1 MIVSGGRIMIE
12 LEVLL
17 AEVTPESPCGL
28 DLGEAYDPEYRELD
42 QAAQGKP
49 EQQFGDTLIPAEEP
63 HWASVEERASALL
76 ARSKD
81 LRVAVCLTR
90 ALAHT
95 QGLPGF
101 HYGLQLIHGLLDRY
115 WDDVH
120 PRLDAEEGND
130 PTMRLNAL
138 ASLADPQ
145 TMLHDLRAAVFIRSR
160 QHGQI
165 LVRDVEIAVGKLPAA
180 GEGTGPSLALVESA
194 ICDGAEDNRLA
205 IEAARS
211 GSSLTARLS
220 GLLVGKVGPERAV
233 DLRQLGSIFSSLG
246 QVCDRV
252 LADKVVTTEG
262 LARLPEHG
270 DALTAVDS
278 PASATA
284 AGAMR
289 SRDDAIRLL
298 DMVCQYLERNE
309 PTNPAPLLIRRA
321 KRLMTMDFME
331 IIRDLAPDGL
341 TQIQTIAGLD
351 KE

>member
-1 MIVSGGRIMIE
+1 MIE
-12 LEVLL
+12 LELLL
-17 AEVTPESPCGL
+17 AEVASESPCGP

-63 HWASVEERASALL
+63 HWASVGERASGLL
-76 ARSKD
+76 ARTKD

-101 HYGLQLIHGLLDRY
+101 HHGLQLIHGLLDRY

-120 PRLDAEEGND
+120 PGLDADDGND

-145 TMLHDLRAAVFIRSR
+145 TVLHDLRAAVFIRSR

-165 LVRDVEIAVGKLPAA
+165 LVRDVEIAVGKLPVA
-180 GEGTGPSLALVESA
+180 GEGTVPSLALVESA
-194 ICDGAEDNRLA
+194 IRDAAEDNRPA
-205 IEAARS
+205 IDAARS
-211 GSSLTARLS
+211 GSSLTAHLS
-220 GLLVGKVGPERAV
+220 DLIVEKVGGERAV
-233 DLRQLGSIFSSLG
+233 DLRQLASIYSSLA

-252 LADKVVTTEG
+252 LGDTVVTAEG
-262 LARLPEHG
+262 QADFPEHG
-270 DALTAVDS
+270 DALTAVDF
-278 PASATA
+278 PASTA
-284 AGAMR
+284 AVGAMR

-331 IIRDLAPDGL
+331 IIRDLAPDSL